1 MPYLGSLARK
11 FLFGVFWGG
20 LCFYIPPVSADED
33 FKLDLP
39 IECQIP
45 QQCIIQNYMDVSPGS
60 GYRDYRCGTL
70 SYPRHKGTDF
80 RVIDYAA
87 YHEGVVVVAAQDGE
101 VTRIREGEK
110 EDLFLEEPEKVPS
123 GREAGNA
130 VVLRH
135 SGGWETLYAH
145 LRPGSITVM
154 VGQQVKAGEKL
165 GLVGLSG
172 NTEFTHLH
180 FHVTRNAK
188 FYDPFTGVQ
197 PENCNPEGKPAGL
210 WSAEASES
218 LSYRET
224 GLVETGFSS
233 SVPVVRKLPLPE
245 ERERIS
251 YRGETERLVFWMEA
265 WGVHP
270 ADRLTLSITDPS
282 GKRKVDQTVLTKRQA
297 SYFRYFG
304 LKRPQEGWL
313 SGLYLGEVQLER
325 LVKGSWQTIFADSR
339 KVELP

>member
-1 MPYLGSLARK
+1 MPWK
-11 FLFGVFWGG
+11 FLLGAFGG
-20 LCFYIPPVSADED
+20 LLCFQGAAVAGEGA

-39 IECQIP
+39 IACHIP
-45 QQCIIQNYMDVSPGS
+45 QHCIIQNYMDVSPGA
-60 GYRDYRCGTL
+60 GYRDYTCGTL

-87 YHEGVVVVAAQDGE
+87 YRKGVVVKAAGDGE
-101 VTRIREGEK
+101 VIRLREGED
-110 EDLFLEEPEKVPS
+110 EGLFLEDPKKIPS

-135 SGGWETLYAH
+135 GGGWETLYAH
-145 LRPGSITVM
+145 LRPGSITVT
-154 VGQQVKAGEKL
+154 VGQQVKAGDKL

-172 NTEFTHLH
+172 NTEFAHLH
-180 FHVTRNAK
+180 FHVTRNAQ

-197 PENCNPEGKPAGL
+197 PKDCSPESKPAGL
-210 WSAEASES
+210 WSPEARLS
-218 LSYRET
+218 LAYRET

-233 SVPVVRKLPLPE
+233 SAPVVRRLPLSE

-251 YRGETERLVFWMEA
+251 LQKETERMFYWMEA

-282 GKRKVDQTVLTKRQA
+282 GKRRVDQTVLTKSQA
-297 SYFRYFG
+297 SYFRYLG
-304 LKRPQEGWL
+304 LKKPQEGWS
-313 SGLYLGEVQLER
+313 SGQYLGEVRLER
-325 LVKGSWQTIFADSR
+325 LVEGNWQTIFADSR
-339 KVELP
+339 RVDLF